1 MTRPLPNSVRMIRIR
16 IAIEDMTLWDRLFTG
31 YGAGPGAGPPSV
43 EVFKLL
49 LLAFMTNKEIDLGW
63 CWVVLVCVL
72 LGCSRCVTL
81 LLMSRR
87 NGNSNCQL
95 KPDVYSTPVKHAS
108 TSNGK

>member
-16 IAIEDMTLWDRLFTG
+16 IAIEDMTLWERLFIG

-49 LLAFMTNKEIDLGW
+49 LLAFMTNEDIDLGW
-63 CWVVLVCVL
+63 CAIL
-72 LGCSRCVTL
+72 LGCSCCVTL

-87 NGNSNCQL
+87 NGNGNCQL
-95 KPDVYSTPVKHAS
+95 KTDVHSTILNTHQP
-108 TSNGK
+108 